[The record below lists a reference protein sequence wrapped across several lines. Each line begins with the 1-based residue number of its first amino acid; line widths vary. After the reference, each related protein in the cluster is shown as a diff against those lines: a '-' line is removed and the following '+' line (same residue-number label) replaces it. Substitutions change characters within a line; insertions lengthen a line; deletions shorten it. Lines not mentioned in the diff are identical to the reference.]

1 MATKEQF
8 KFIDE
13 RFEQLIN
20 DSKDVA
26 EKAAQL
32 LFLANAGGAAATLS
46 FLGAVSGIRLQWA
59 PKAALILFVVGII
72 FVGIHMAIRIHHVDL
87 LLSRFRHD
95 VIKFYDDH
103 LEWSTLTDA
112 DAKRSE
118 KVLWQ
123 YLSGYA
129 SFGCFIA
136 GTIVGLLFSTI
147 E

>member
-46 FLGAVSGIRLQWA
+46 FLVQFPEYGSNGRPKPHSYYLSLESSSSVSTW
-59 PKAALILFVVGII
+59 
-72 FVGIHMAIRIHHVDL
+72 
-87 LLSRFRHD
+87 
-95 VIKFYDDH
+95 
-103 LEWSTLTDA
+103 
-112 DAKRSE
+112 RSE
-118 KVLWQ
+118 
-123 YLSGYA
+123 STM
-129 SFGCFIA
+129 STCFSLGFA
-136 GTIVGLLFSTI
+136 MM
-147 E
+147 